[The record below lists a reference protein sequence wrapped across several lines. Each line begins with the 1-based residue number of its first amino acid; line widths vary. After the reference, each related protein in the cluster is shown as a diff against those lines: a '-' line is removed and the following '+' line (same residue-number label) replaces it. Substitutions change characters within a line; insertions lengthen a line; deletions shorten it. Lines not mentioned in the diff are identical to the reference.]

1 MNAGVACP
9 HCGHARWRGVWRHLQ
24 ADITRFLN
32 KSPEN
37 QAVGDS
43 FKTRLG
49 ALLTPQLLC
58 LLCYRMAHGLHLRGW
73 RRLAGVLVRLN
84 ALFQRVHLS
93 ADSCIGGG
101 CLLPHPAGVYFVG
114 HAGPGLTLYS
124 MAVCT
129 PLSPSP
135 VAPASNGPRIGARVT
150 VAVQAVLQGPLTVGD
165 DARIGPMVKV
175 AAPVPPAS
183 VVMSRQWRARRL
195 VAPAAPP
202 PAERTEPR

>member
-1 MNAGVACP
+1 
-9 HCGHARWRGVWRHLQ
+9 LQ

-43 FKTRLG
+43 FKSRLG

-58 LLCYRMAHGLHLRGW
+58 LLCYRVAHALHLRGW

-84 ALFQRVHLS
+84 ALLQRVHLA

-135 VAPASNGPRIGARVT
+135 VAPASSGPQIGARVT
-150 VAVQAVLQGPLTVGD
+150 LGVQAVLQGTLAVGD
-165 DARIGPMVKV
+165 DVRIGPRVSV
-175 AAPVPPAS
+175 GAPVPPGRMALP
-183 VVMSRQWRARRL
+183 RQWLVRRL
-195 VAPAAPP
+195 VVPAQ
-202 PAERTEPR
+202 PAERP